1 MEGEE
6 RQRRLCG
13 AASNT
18 YRYVIS
24 GDEVCTSADVRRA
37 GKLIISLR
45 AKTKWSASQRTSVTL
60 GDIEFIL
67 EHPKAPRDSAAY
79 SASH

>member
-1 MEGEE
+1 MEAKNGK
-6 RQRRLCG
+6 RRLCG

-24 GDEVCTSADVRRA
+24 GDEVCRSADVRRA

-45 AKTKWSASQRTSVTL
+45 AKTSGAFQSQ
-60 GDIEFIL
+60 
-67 EHPKAPRDSAAY
+67 HQ
-79 SASH
+79 